1 MKLRISKTTSPKKK
15 PNEVSS
21 FGEIFTDHMFLMD
34 YEVGIGWKNH
44 RIVPY
49 GKLELDPGTTVL
61 HYGQGVFEG
70 LKAYKDHQGIVRLF
84 RPRKNFERFNRSAK
98 RLAMPEVD
106 IDDVMYALKELVIL
120 DSEWI
125 PTAPGTS
132 LYIRPFMLATDIT
145 LNLHN
150 SKYFTFII
158 ILSPSG
164 AYYKSAFTPV
174 TIEVEKDFVRAV
186 RGGLGEAKTMANYAA
201 GILASSEAQ
210 NRGYNQ
216 ILWLDGIEK
225 KYIEEV
231 GSMNIMFKI
240 GEKVITPALNGSI
253 LPGITRDSI
262 LEYLHKNKIETEERK
277 ISIDEIVE
285 ASETGQLEEIFG
297 VGTAAVISPV
307 DKLIYGDK
315 ELKANSDYQSDSL
328 ALKIF
333 QDLTDIQYGRKEDP
347 FDWTIKLND

>member
-1 MKLRISKTTSPKKK
+1 MNLQIEKTTSPKEK
-15 PNEVSS
+15 PEEITS
-21 FGEIFTDHMFLMD
+21 FGEIFTDHMFIMD
-34 YEVGIGWKNH
+34 YEEGIGWKNH

-49 GKLELDPGTTVL
+49 GNLSLDPGTSVL

-70 LKAYKDHQGIVRLF
+70 LKAYKDEKGSVRLF
-84 RPRKNFERFNRSAK
+84 RPRKNFERMNRSAK
-98 RLAMPEVD
+98 RIAMPEVD
-106 IDDVMYALKELVIL
+106 IDDVMVALKELVLL
-120 DSEWI
+120 DSDWI

-132 LYIRPFMLATDIT
+132 LYVRPFMLATDVT

-150 SKYFTFII
+150 SKYFTFAI

-210 NRGYNQ
+210 KRGYNQ
-216 ILWLDGIEK
+216 ILWLDGVEK

-240 GEKVITPALNGSI
+240 GDKVITPALNGSI

-262 LEYLHKNKIETEERK
+262 LQYLRSKGIETEERR
-277 ISIDEIVE
+277 IAIDEIIE
-285 ASETGQLEEIFG
+285 ASEKGELEEIFG

-307 DKLIYGDK
+307 DQLIYNNK
-315 ELKANSDYQSDSL
+315 ALKANSDYKTNSL
-328 ALKIF
+328 AKQIF
-333 QDLTDIQYGRKEDP
+333 DDLTGIQYGRIEDP
-347 FDWTIKLND
+347 FDWTLTLND